1 MKKLFFL
8 AILICGSTP
17 LLAQANIILTM
28 SPKPVPHVADWAV
41 RRDITNLVVSP
52 AAVGTYPVRVK
63 INTTI
68 QTTDGTTVAVTDM
81 QKALV
86 HTLLPGT
93 TTLFTGADIISFEAM
108 QFQGSY
114 LTRIKRTGMLPSGNY
129 QLVVRLDSAELP
141 VAVSNTQTKFFFL
154 SATQLPVLI
163 APAANAGLP
172 AETAQSAISFRWTPV
187 CPRPSEPVHYRVQVF
202 EVLTSQSP
210 MQALRSNQPL
220 LNQEVTGT
228 TQYIWRP
235 GLSFADAKEHRF
247 VWTIQ
252 TYDYNGQLIT
262 GETGNGEGRSEVGV
276 FTVISKAPGER
287 PRN

>member
-235 GLSFADAKEHRF
+235 GLSFADEKEHRF

-262 GETGNGEGRSEVGV
+262 GETGNGEGRSEAGV